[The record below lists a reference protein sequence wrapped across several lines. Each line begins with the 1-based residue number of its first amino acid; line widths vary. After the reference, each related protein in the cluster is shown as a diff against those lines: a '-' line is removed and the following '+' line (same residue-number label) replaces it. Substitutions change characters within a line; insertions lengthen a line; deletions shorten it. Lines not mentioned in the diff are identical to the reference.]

1 MSGGS
6 KDYIYCRIEEYFV
19 GQMHDKEL
27 DDLMADI
34 VDLAHDL
41 EWYESGDYSKEDYI
55 KTVNKFKRKWFGTD
69 RNERLKG
76 YIDETIEK
84 VRKEL
89 YDML

>member
-6 KDYIYCRIEEYFV
+6 KNYLYYTIEEYFV

-34 VDLAHDL
+34 VELAHDL
-41 EWYESGDYSKEDYI
+41 EWYESADYSKEHYI
-55 KTVNKFKRKWFGTD
+55 ETVNKFKRKWFGTD

-76 YIDETIEK
+76 YIDESIEK

>member
-1 MSGGS
+1 
-6 KDYIYCRIEEYFV
+6 
-19 GQMHDKEL
+19 MHDKEL

-76 YIDETIEK
+76 YIDETVEK